1 MPPPAQQP
9 LQTDSHSSS
18 QHQSIRP
25 SPDQAADSSVWRA
38 NISSVLPAGF
48 SFNACLVL
56 SSPPSRCFF
65 WCCLFVFVSP
75 CKVLP
80 DRRLAFSNLHCSSIW
95 PVLPSDQQQWGCMR
109 VGQTHRTTEWFAFGA
124 SLLQFRFL
132 ASSDVAIQARLN
144 KLWVHI
150 RCRRGA
156 LTLGMSSQDAR
167 ANQNPCVEGEG
178 AET

>member
-1 MPPPAQQP
+1 MA
-9 LQTDSHSSS
+9 
-18 QHQSIRP
+18 RKYFF
-25 SPDQAADSSVWRA
+25 
-38 NISSVLPAGF
+38 SVLPTWF
-48 SFNACLVL
+48 SFNVCLVL

-65 WCCLFVFVSP
+65 LVLFVGICVPMQGPSCSP
-75 CKVLP
+75 ACFFQP
-80 DRRLAFSNLHCSSIW
+80 AFFQHLACVTFGTAK
-95 PVLPSDQQQWGCMR
+95 WGCMR

-124 SLLQFRFL
+124 SLLQFWFL
-132 ASSDVAIQARLN
+132 ARSDVAIQARLN

-178 AET
+178 SET